1 MSTATSTIQWVEDA
15 VRHHPLHTRAGFW
28 QGVFAHWF
36 SSFVYNQIWEDPR
49 VDAEALQ
56 LGPESRVLTISS
68 GGCNVLHYL
77 LSDPAAVT
85 AIDLNSTHLALL
97 RLKLAALRGLPSHA
111 EFYRMFGEAQ
121 SDGNLAAYERW
132 VREKLDESSREYW
145 EEGGPLRLAFAGRRL
160 NYLRE
165 GLYNFSHLGFLLRL
179 VHWVGWI
186 HGRDLSRILRA
197 RSLEEQ
203 RRIYAQ
209 ELAPLLEGRLFRTLT
224 KLPFALFSL
233 GIPPQQ
239 GAALRAEAQGDL
251 AAVLRARV
259 ERLACHL
266 PMADNYFAWQA
277 FSRRYDH
284 AQRLAIPDYLAA
296 ENFEALRERVT
307 RVETQQCGLR
317 EFLGRQAPG
326 AFNAF
331 VLLDAQD
338 WMPDREIAA
347 LWAEIARVSPPRGRI
362 IFRTAAAASP
372 IERALPAELLQ
383 RFARHDEASAALH
396 ARDRSAI
403 YGGFHLYE
411 VRP

>member
-1 MSTATSTIQWVEDA
+1 MSTATTTIEWVEDA

-49 VDAEALQ
+49 VDTEALQ

-77 LSDPAAVT
+77 LSDPASVT

-97 RLKLAALRGLPSHA
+97 RLKLAALRSLPGHA
-111 EFYRMFGEAQ
+111 EFYRMFGEAR
-121 SDGNLAAYERW
+121 SEANLAAYERW
-132 VREKLDESSREYW
+132 VRPKLDAPAREFW
-145 EEGGPLRLAFAGRRL
+145 EGGGAASSVCAGRRL
-160 NYLRE
+160 HYLRE

-179 VHWVGWI
+179 VHWVGWV

-239 GAALRAEAQGDL
+239 GAALQAEAQGDL

-266 PMADNYFAWQA
+266 PIADNYFAWQA
-277 FSRRYDH
+277 FSRCYDH
-284 AQRLAIPDYLAA
+284 AQRVAIPDYLAE
-296 ENFEALRERVT
+296 ENFDALQERAD

-317 EFLGRQAPG
+317 EFLSRQAPG
-326 AFNAF
+326 SFNAF

-338 WMPDREIAA
+338 WMPDREIAE
-347 LWAEIARVSPPRGRI
+347 LWSQIRRVSPPGGRI

-372 IERALPAELLQ
+372 LERALPPELL
-383 RFARHDEASAALH
+383 RHFVRHEESSAALH

-411 VRP
+411 VQP